1 VLDCVED
8 VHEPFSLH
16 PLDGCA
22 EGTEGTCATNTG
34 TAGTYINALS
44 MPMGELDRYVLLF
57 KLF

>member
-1 VLDCVED
+1 VED